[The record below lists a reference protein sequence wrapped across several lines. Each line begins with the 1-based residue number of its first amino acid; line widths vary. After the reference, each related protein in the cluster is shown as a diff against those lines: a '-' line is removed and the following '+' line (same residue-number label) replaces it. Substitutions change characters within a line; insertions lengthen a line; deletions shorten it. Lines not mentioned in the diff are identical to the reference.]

1 MKSFES
7 DFRTNLGLTVLYYEV
22 ISQQPFYCFK
32 LESFEIIVQA
42 DLQFSSNKPMD
53 RQTVPKQLP
62 IYELYFPRECL
73 MKRSVCLNV

>member
-32 LESFEIIVQA
+32 LESFEIIV
-42 DLQFSSNKPMD
+42 
-53 RQTVPKQLP
+53 
-62 IYELYFPRECL
+62 
-73 MKRSVCLNV
+73 